1 VTLIARYLAGQLMR
15 PIVAIVIAA
24 LLALLAER
32 TLRIVDLV
40 IGWRGSLFVIVE
52 MIGYLVP
59 HYMGL
64 ALPAALFIAI
74 LLTIGRLARDGELD
88 AIMASGAGFGS
99 LVRPL
104 LFLAVLFAGLNLVI
118 QSHLQPWSRYA
129 YRAAVHA
136 LTDAGFQALLREGR
150 FATLG
155 STTYMVETIAPDRA
169 SFSGLFLASER
180 DGGAMV
186 AITAE
191 QGRVVASVA
200 IGPVALQL
208 QNGVQQYVPAAD
220 PATGRPTG
228 PATTLRFRAF
238 TSDLSGNAPGA
249 MLPRGEDERELTL
262 PELLATPDGVKERGI
277 DPAEVAA
284 ELHVRLIR
292 VLATVTLPLV
302 ALPLAIARR
311 RARRSWGF
319 LVGVAILIAFNQVL
333 QLGKTLV
340 DDGKVGPFLAM
351 WLPFT
356 GFVVL
361 GVVLC
366 VARFRRVPSGD
377 DQTRLERWLERRIDR
392 LRRLLPEAEGTA

>member
-1 VTLIARYLAGQLMR
+1 MTLIARYLAGQLMR

-88 AIMASGAGFGS
+88 AIMASGAGFGA
-99 LVRPL
+99 LLRPL
-104 LFLAVLFAGLNLVI
+104 LLLAVLFAAVNLVI
-118 QSHLQPWSRYA
+118 QSHLQPWSQYA

-155 STTYMVETIAPDRA
+155 RTTYMVERIAPDRA
-169 SFSGLFLASER
+169 SFTGLFLASER
-180 DGGAMV
+180 GGGGVV

-191 QGRVVASVA
+191 EGRVVASSEP
-200 IGPVALQL
+200 GPVALQL
-208 QNGVQQYVPAAD
+208 QDGVQQYVPAIDRETQRAS
-220 PATGRPTG
+220 G
-228 PATTLRFRAF
+228 PATTLRFRNF
-238 TSDLSGNAPGA
+238 TSDLSGNAPGT
-249 MLPRGEDERELTL
+249 LRPRGEDEREMTL
-262 PELLATPDGVKERGI
+262 PELLVTAEGRRERGI
-277 DPAEVAA
+277 APAEVAA

-319 LVGVAILIAFNQVL
+319 LIGIVVLIAFNQIL

-340 DDGKVGPFLAM
+340 DDGDAGPLLAM
-351 WLPFT
+351 WLPFAAFL
-356 GFVVL
+356 GL
-361 GVVLC
+361 GVALC
-366 VARFRRVPSGD
+366 FDRSRRVPSGD
-377 DQTRLERWLERRIDR
+377 DQTRLERWLERRLER
-392 LRRLLPEAEGTA
+392 LQRLIPETEEAA